1 MADLEQDIW
10 ERLSDDAFKLQRRT
24 LLGHDRLSITF
35 DTISGMDITSGMESF
50 GELLRRQREGRLS
63 QEALAVRAGTSQ
75 SYVSRVE
82 AGEVMPTL
90 GQAMRLMNCLG
101 YELRVQAKPLL
112 RRSDRGA
119 LVGQLAMSPQERM
132 QSAAALHNAM
142 AEMRAG
148 LSG

>member
-1 MADLEQDIW
+1 MT
-10 ERLSDDAFKLQRRT
+10 RR
-24 LLGHDRLSITF
+24 R
-35 DTISGMDITSGMESF
+35 DTISGMNATSGMGSF
-50 GELLRRQREGRLS
+50 GELLRRLRDGRLS
-63 QEALAVRAGTSQ
+63 QGALALRAATSQ

-90 GQAMRLMNCLG
+90 GQAERLMNCLG
-101 YELRVQAKPLL
+101 YELRVEAKPLL

-119 LVGQLAMSPQERM
+119 LVDQLTMSPQERM

-142 AEMRAG
+142 VEMRTG

>member
-1 MADLEQDIW
+1 
-10 ERLSDDAFKLQRRT
+10 
-24 LLGHDRLSITF
+24 
-35 DTISGMDITSGMESF
+35 MDSF
-50 GELLRRQREGRLS
+50 GELLRGLRAGRLS
-63 QEALAVRAGTSQ
+63 QEALALRAATSQ

-82 AGEVMPTL
+82 SGEVLPTL
-90 GQAMRLMNCLG
+90 GQAEHLVNCLG
-101 YELRVQAKPLL
+101 YELRMQVQPLP

-119 LVGQLAMSPQERM
+119 LVDQLAMSPEERM

>member
-1 MADLEQDIW
+1 MA
-10 ERLSDDAFKLQRRT
+10 RCVGAGVTGVASRY
-24 LLGHDRLSITF
+24 
-35 DTISGMDITSGMESF
+35 DTIAGMDTTSGMESF
-50 GELLRRQREGRLS
+50 GELLRRLREGRLS
-63 QEALAVRAGTSQ
+63 QGALALRAATSQ

-82 AGEVMPTL
+82 AGEVQPTL
-90 GQAMRLMNCLG
+90 GQAERLMNCLG

-119 LVGQLAMSPQERM
+119 LVDQLAMSPQERM

>member
-1 MADLEQDIW
+1 
-10 ERLSDDAFKLQRRT
+10 
-24 LLGHDRLSITF
+24 
-35 DTISGMDITSGMESF
+35 MESF
-50 GELLRRQREGRLS
+50 GGLLRRLRGGRLS

-90 GQAMRLMNCLG
+90 GQAERLMNCLG

-119 LVGQLAMSPQERM
+119 LAGQLAMSPQERM

>member
-1 MADLEQDIW
+1 MD
-10 ERLSDDAFKLQRRT
+10 SAFGT
-24 LLGHDRLSITF
+24 EAFDRQ
-35 DTISGMDITSGMESF
+35 SF
-50 GELLRRQREGRLS
+50 GELLRGLREGRVS
-63 QEALAVRAGTSQ
+63 QGALALRAGTSQ

-82 AGEVMPTL
+82 AGEVVPTL
-90 GQAMRLMNCLG
+90 GQAERLVNCLG
-101 YELRVQAKPLL
+101 YDLRVQARPLP

-119 LVGQLAMSPQERM
+119 LADQLLMSPEERM